1 MQQSTKGFLAGIIGG
16 ALASVLAIGGFLFM
30 TMSDE
35 GGSIAQSIQQSVSV
49 DVSTQTTNVVQEVSP
64 AVVGIV
70 NLQTVQTSTNLGPF
84 GNLLPQGGSAELQ
97 EVGSGSGVI
106 YKKDGKI
113 AYVVT
118 NAHVVDGAEKIE
130 VVMANGDRYE
140 GEVVGSDAINDL
152 AVLKMSAE
160 AVTEIAELGDSDA
173 VQVGEPVIAIGN
185 PLGLDFYGSV
195 TSGIISGKERALV
208 TDNGAGEIAVLQT
221 DAAINPGNSG
231 GALLN
236 IKGQVI
242 GINSAKISSEYAE
255 GIAFAIPIN
264 TAKAV
269 ISQLESNGKVEYPV
283 LGITLQSLESIP
295 LEYRNATLKLPAEI
309 QDGVLVIEAQADYP
323 AAVAGIQSGD
333 VITEF
338 NGQPIASVLD
348 LKRELLKLKIGDSS
362 ELTYYRDSTANT
374 VTVKLTKAQ

>member
-1 MQQSTKGFLAGIIGG
+1 MQQSTKGFLGGIIGG
-16 ALASVLAIGGFLFM
+16 ALASVVAIGGFLFINA
-30 TMSDE
+30 SDQ
-35 GGSIAQSIQQSVSV
+35 GSSFVDNIQQSVSV
-49 DVSTQTTNVVQEVSP
+49 DVSTQTTDVVQQVSP

-70 NLQTVQTSTNLGPF
+70 NLQTGQTTTDLGPF
-84 GNLLPQGGSAELQ
+84 GNLLPQGGNVELQ

-106 YKKDGKI
+106 YKKDGDV

-118 NAHVVDGAEKIE
+118 NAHVVDAAEKIE
-130 VVMANGDRYE
+130 IVMTNGDRYE
-140 GEVVGSDAINDL
+140 GELVGSDAINDL

-160 AVTEIAELGDSDA
+160 AVSEVAELGDSDS

-236 IKGQVI
+236 IQGQVI
-242 GINSAKISSEYAE
+242 GINSAKISSDYAE

-269 ISQLESNGKVEYPV
+269 IAQLESNGKVEYPV
-283 LGITLQSLESIP
+283 LGVTLQSLESIP
-295 LEYRNATLKLPAEI
+295 LEYRNATLKLPTDV

-323 AAVAGIQSGD
+323 AANAGVESGD

-338 NGQPIASVLD
+338 NGQPVASVLD
-348 LKRELLKLKIGDSS
+348 LKRELLKLKVGDSA
-362 ELTYYRDSTANT
+362 ELTYYRDSVANT

>member
-16 ALASVLAIGGFLFM
+16 ALAAVVAIGGFLLM
-30 TMSDE
+30 TTDE
-35 GGSIAQSIQQSVSV
+35 GNSIAENIQQSVSV

-70 NLQTVQTSTNLGPF
+70 NLQTGQTSTDLGPF
-84 GNLLPQGGSAELQ
+84 GSLLPQGGTAELQ

-106 YKKDGKI
+106 YKKDGDI

-130 VVMANGDRYE
+130 IVMTNGDRYE
-140 GEVVGSDAINDL
+140 AELVGSDAINDL

-160 AVTEIAELGDSDA
+160 AVTEIAELGDSDS

-236 IKGQVI
+236 IQGQVI

-269 ISQLESNGKVEYPV
+269 IAQLESNGKVEYPV

-295 LEYRNATLKLPAEI
+295 LEYRNATLKLPSDV

-323 AAVAGIQSGD
+323 AANAGIESGD
-333 VITEF
+333 VITAF

-348 LKRELLKLKIGDSS
+348 LKRELLKLKVGDRA
-362 ELTYYRDSTANT
+362 ELTYYRDSVAKT
-374 VTVKLTKAQ
+374 VTVELTKAQ

>member
-16 ALASVLAIGGFLFM
+16 TLASVLAIGGFLW
-30 TMSDE
+30 MSTNNSTIVE
-35 GGSIAQSIQQSVSV
+35 SIQQSVSV
-49 DVSTQTTNVVQEVSP
+49 DVSTQTTQVVEEVSP
-64 AVVGIV
+64 AVVGVI
-70 NLQTVQTSTNLGPF
+70 NLQTSQTSTNLGPF
-84 GNLLPQGGSAELQ
+84 GNLLPQSGSAELQ

-106 YKKDGKI
+106 YKKDGNT

-118 NAHVVDGAEKIE
+118 NAHVIDAAEQIE
-130 VVMANGDRYE
+130 VVMTNGDRYVAE
-140 GEVVGSDAINDL
+140 LVGSDAINDL

-160 AVTEIAELGDSDA
+160 GVSQIAELGDSDS
-173 VQVGEPVIAIGN
+173 VRVGEPVIAIGN

-195 TSGIISGKERALV
+195 TSGIISGKERALA

-236 IKGQVI
+236 IQGQVI

-264 TAKAV
+264 TAKSV
-269 ISQLESNGKVEYPV
+269 ITQLETNGKVEYPV
-283 LGITLQSLESIP
+283 LGVTLQSLESIP
-295 LEYRNATLKLPAEI
+295 LEYRNATLELPSDV
-309 QDGVLVIEAQADYP
+309 QSGVLVIEAQSDYP
-323 AAVAGIQSGD
+323 AANAGIKSGD

-338 NGQPIASVLD
+338 NGQAIASVLD
-348 LKRELLKLKIGDSS
+348 LKRELLKLKVGDQA
-362 ELTYYRDSTANT
+362 ELTYYRDSTAQT